1 MSDKGLCDGVLS
13 VQLPGLN
20 SLLPRFIWALAEKHT
35 CKNNYSID
43 VITKLIFGA
52 SRFHIYIMSSLEDS
66 PMSDSEGSEMSYS
79 DTSDFEDF
87 ELSTPEDFESSTPED
102 ACLECFCGR
111 LAKLR
116 ISNTIKNPSRLFYNC
131 PKSLESQ
138 CGYFEW
144 ADELGQAKHTKEI
157 NKIRFQCTQLQERL
171 EDIQQRREN
180 DRIVWQRERSEL
192 MTRLFTVQAELDEIK
207 EKIKMANES
216 ELMPPLDK
224 LSSAVADDDGDDA
237 KVIYAT

>member
-1 MSDKGLCDGVLS
+1 MSDKGLCNGVLR

-20 SLLPRFIWALAEKHT
+20 SLLPRFIWAFAGKNT
-35 CKNNYSID
+35 CKNNYLID
-43 VITKLIFGA
+43 VITKLVFGA
-52 SRFHIYIMSSLEDS
+52 NSFHIYIMSSLEDS
-66 PMSDSEGSEMSYS
+66 PMSDCEGSEMSDS
-79 DTSDFEDF
+79 EDF
-87 ELSTPEDFESSTPED
+87 ELSTPEDMESSTPED

-144 ADELGQAKHTKEI
+144 ADELGQAKHTKEV

-171 EDIQQRREN
+171 DDIQQRHEN

-192 MTRLFTVQAELDEIK
+192 MTSLFTVQAELDDIK
-207 EKIKMANES
+207 KKIKMANES

-224 LSSAVADDDGDDA
+224 LSNAVADDERDDA